1 MKQQIRTAGIFIFFI
16 MALLHTQAQRVKRY
30 DLYVTDTMVNYS
42 GKHKMAIAVNGQI
55 PMPTLE
61 FTEGD
66 TAEIVVHN
74 RLKEPTA
81 LHWHGVF
88 LPNKEDGVPYLTQM
102 PIEPGT
108 TYTYRFPIIQNG
120 THWYHSHY
128 GFQEQTGMYGSMIFH
143 KKPGDPT
150 FRKGIDDLPSVPVIL
165 SEWTDIMP
173 HNIHRML
180 RNANDWAAIKKNA
193 VQSYAEAIK
202 AGHFKTKLVN
212 EWKRML
218 AMDVSDVYY
227 DKMLI
232 NGRNESQLS
241 QFKAGDKVRL
251 QLSNG
256 GASTYFWVHYAGGKI
271 TVVANDGNDV
281 VPVEV
286 DRFILPPSETIDI
299 VVTIPE
305 PGISYELLATSEDR
319 TNSTAL
325 FIGEGKKQLAK
336 PLDRLKYFEGM
347 KMMNGMMRMNGTMN
361 DMGMAMSL
369 QQMDMNTVMYPEI
382 TGPATY
388 RKGKRKA
395 EPGKADQMHMHEA
408 PTGNTAH
415 PADPAAMQQQDAVK
429 PVDSSGAAHAAHSM
443 PPDPGMPPAIV
454 TLNYNM
460 LKAPN
465 KTVLPENAPVKELT
479 FNLTGNMNRYV
490 WSLDNKVVSE
500 TDKILIK
507 KGEIVRIKLY
517 NASMMRHPMHLHG
530 HDFRVLN
537 DKGEYAP
544 LKNVLDI
551 MPMETDVIEFEAN
564 VEGDWFFH
572 CHILYH
578 MMAGMGRIFTYQN
591 QAPNPYISNPQKTIK
606 KLYRDDR
613 MFFLMAENE
622 VASNGNF
629 GSALYHN
636 TRWALNA
643 EWKLGYTAGRGHEI
657 EANFGR
663 FLGQMQW
670 FRPFIGVEWRY
681 QKDSHEERDLFGQK
695 FKHDGKPRFT
705 AGFAYTLPWLVLL
718 QTQIDTKGQVRV
730 ELGREDIPLSK
741 RLRGAFSLDTRREYM
756 GGLRYIINRNFSVS
770 ANYNTEYGVGGGL
783 VLTY

>member
-1 MKQQIRTAGIFIFFI
+1 MKQFKTILLLLLFITAIR
-16 MALLHTQAQRVKRY
+16 QSYAQRIKRY

-128 GFQEQTGMYGSMIFH
+128 GFQEQTGMYGSIIFH
-143 KKPGDPT
+143 KKAGDPT
-150 FRKGIDDLPSVPVIL
+150 FRRGIDDLPSVPVIL

-180 RNANDWAAIKKNA
+180 RNANDWSAIKKNA

-227 DKMLI
+227 NKMLI
-232 NGRNESQLS
+232 NGKNESQLS

-281 VPVEV
+281 EPVEV

-299 VVTIPE
+299 VLTVPE
-305 PGISYELLATSEDR
+305 QGTSHELLATSEDR
-319 TNSTAL
+319 TGTTSL
-325 FIGEGKKQLAK
+325 FIGEGKKQLAQ

-347 KMMNGMMRMNGTMN
+347 KMMNGMMRMNGSMN
-361 DMGMAMSL
+361 DMGMDMSL

-382 TGPATY
+382 SGPAV
-388 RKGKRKA
+388 RGKEKRKQQTSTEKEHSNMQGHTSMEQKKDRTVA
-395 EPGKADQMHMHEA
+395 AR
-408 PTGNTAH
+408 TGH
-415 PADPAAMQQQDAVK
+415 GHHSMQADPA
-429 PVDSSGAAHAAHSM
+429 
-443 PPDPGMPPAIV
+443 MPPAIV

-460 LKAPN
+460 LKAPH

-479 FNLTGNMNRYV
+479 FTLTGNMNRYV

-500 TDKILIK
+500 TDKILVK

-544 LKNVLDI
+544 LKNVIDI

-564 VEGDWFFH
+564 AEGDWFFH

-591 QAPNPYISNPQKTIK
+591 QAPNPYIINPQKAIK

-613 MFFLMAENE
+613 MFFLMAGNE

-629 GSALYHN
+629 GAALYHN
-636 TRWALNA
+636 TRWAFNA
-643 EWKLGYTAGRGHEI
+643 EWKLGYTAKRGHEV
-657 EANFGR
+657 EASFGR

-670 FRPFIGVEWRY
+670 FRPFVGVEWTYR
-681 QKDSHEERDLFGQK
+681 KDSHEERDLFGQQ
-695 FKHDGKPRFT
+695 FEHDGKLRYNI
-705 AGFAYTLPWLVLL
+705 GFAYTLPWLVIL
-718 QTQIDTKGQVRV
+718 QTQLDTRGQVRV

-756 GGLRYIINRNFSVS
+756 GGLRYIVNRNLSVS
-770 ANYNTEYGVGGGL
+770 ANYNTGYGFGGGL